1 MWELEARVRNSKPG
15 LATGVCGKTKAK
27 QNQLKTKELQGLH
40 WQLSI
45 SSELHSRVYEVWMPF
60 RLEGC
65 GVLVLQG
72 NQMHVLRQA
81 EEADLEV

>member
-15 LATGVCGKTKAK
+15 LATGVCGKTKTK
-27 QNQLKTKELQGLH
+27 QNQLKPKELQELH
-40 WQLSI
+40 WQLST
-45 SSELHSRVYEVWMPF
+45 SSELYSRVYKVWIHF

-65 GVLVLQG
+65 GILVLQG
-72 NQMHVLRQA
+72 DQMHVLRQA